1 MDDHRKTKAQLLE
14 EIRALRERLAALEEG
29 GPTTGPCQDEG
40 HDGEGRYRRLLESVT
55 DYIYTVRKN
64 SDGSLTT
71 VHGPECQRVTG
82 YAPSEYEADPLLWI
96 RMVPGEDR
104 EAVLLQARTLLGGTD
119 APSLEHRIVHKDGS
133 VRWVRNTP
141 VLRRD
146 VLGGVTG
153 YDGII
158 TDITARKEAEEQIR
172 RLSMHDALTGLPN
185 REHYAVRMKQAMY
198 RADRNMAKVAVLFVD
213 LDDFKS
219 VNDLYG
225 HAAGDELLIA
235 VGERLLRCVRKS
247 DLVARLGGDEFVV
260 MLADLAD
267 ASDAAGVAAKI
278 VRSLSRPFRMSGKSC
293 RIGASVGISMYPDD
307 CSAPCPDQA
316 TLDLLAMA
324 DAAMYEVKRAGRGGY
339 RFHGHGTC

>member
-1 MDDHRKTKAQLLE
+1 MEDQCKTKAQLLE
-14 EIRALRERLAALEEG
+14 DIRLLRARLAALEEG
-29 GPTTGPCQDEG
+29 GAGSSSEEENG
-40 HDGEGRYRRLLESVT
+40 HEAEDRYRRLLESVT
-55 DYIYTVRKN
+55 DYIYTVRIKP
-64 SDGSLTT
+64 DGSLST

-82 YAPSEYEADPLLWI
+82 YTPSEYEADPLLWI
-96 RMVPGEDR
+96 NMVPEQDR
-104 EAVLLQARTLLGGTD
+104 EAVLAQARTLLGGQE
-119 APSLEHRIVHKDGS
+119 ARPLEHRIVHKDGS
-133 VRWVRNTP
+133 ERWVRNTP

-146 VLGGVTG
+146 VLGKVTG

-158 TDITARKEAEEQIR
+158 NDITERKQAEEQIR

-198 RADRNMAKVAVLFVD
+198 RADRNAAKVAVLFVD
-213 LDDFKS
+213 LDGFKA
-219 VNDLYG
+219 VNDLHG

-278 VRSLSRPFRMSGKSC
+278 VRSISRPFRVAGKPW
-293 RIGASVGISMYPDD
+293 RIGASVGISVYPDD
-307 CSAPCPDQA
+307 CSGPCPDQA
-316 TLDLLAMA
+316 AMDLLAMA
-324 DAAMYEVKRAGRGGY
+324 DAAMYAVKRAGRGGY
-339 RFHGHGTC
+339 RFHDAR